1 MAMYFLRLPWVACWR
16 GGLSKGRRTPRIC
29 PKPQT
34 SSFPVVINL
43 GASLKVCRLTWPNL
57 FPGLPYQPLQSPL
70 PSLMPSTYLP
80 TNLTHSLI
88 IIMLSFTCA
97 YHTHPNPH
105 SSYSHIVESHSPNS
119 PHSTFHYSYSPYQLS
134 AHHQYIL

>member
-57 FPGLPYQPLQSPL
+57 SPTL
-70 PSLMPSTYLP
+70 LKSLHSPPSRRLLTYLP
-80 TNLTHSLI
+80 DSLTR
-88 IIMLSFTCA
+88 
-97 YHTHPNPH
+97 
-105 SSYSHIVESHSPNS
+105 SSYSALPLPIMLIFAL
-119 PHSTFHYSYSPYQLS
+119 THYIHQLS
-134 AHHQYIL
+134 LTIFSILTYSTISLAKFTRQYFPLLSLTIVTFC